1 MTRIA
6 HLSDLHFGAHEPGLI
21 DPLCEAVHAAQ
32 PDLVVISGD
41 LAQRGTRGQFA
52 KARALLDALPGPRF
66 CVPGNHD
73 LPHWNPILRFV
84 DGYGRFRRATQ
95 GPTEPVWRDDA
106 TALAGINTAHR
117 LHWQRGEIDPGQIDH
132 LRHGF
137 DEAGDRLRIA
147 VMHHPLEHA
156 ALNIDPLMVGAG
168 RLLAALPGMGARI
181 VLSGH
186 VHVSYVA
193 PFTDTPEVLFV
204 QNGTSLS
211 TRRRGED
218 NLFLTLDTGRDRVR
232 ITRHV
237 ADGTRYVPHHPE
249 HWSLAPGGWQRDTAS
264 GAGVTPRTRSARA

>member
-6 HLSDLHFGAHEPGLI
+6 HLSDLHFGAHEPALI
-21 DPLCEAVHAAQ
+21 DALCDAVEAAE

-41 LAQRGTRGQFA
+41 LAQRGTCGQFA
-52 KARALLDALPGPRF
+52 KARALLECLPGPQL

-73 LPHWNPILRFV
+73 LPHWNPILRFT
-84 DGYGRFRRATQ
+84 DGYRRFRRVTQ
-95 GPTEPVWRDDA
+95 GPTEPVWRNDN

-117 LHWQRGEIDPGQIDH
+117 MHWKRGEIDPGQIEH
-132 LRHGF
+132 LRRGF
-137 DEAGDRLRIA
+137 DNAGDRLCIA

-156 ALNIDPLMVGAG
+156 ALNVDALMVGAG

-186 VHVSYVA
+186 VHVSYIG
-193 PFTDTPEVLFV
+193 PFTDAPEVLFV

-218 NLFLTLDTGRDRVR
+218 NLFLTLDTGPDCVT
-232 ITRHV
+232 ITRHI
-237 ADGTRYVPHHPE
+237 ADGARFVPHRPE
-249 HWSLAPGGWQRDTAS
+249 RWAFAPGGWQLDEARMAHS
-264 GAGVTPRTRSARA
+264 RSATG